1 MNPPESLST
10 RQRLLPAPLLS
21 VALALLWL
29 VLWDEHSA
37 VVLIGAVAVGLFV
50 PMLTGRLRPSTPRI
64 RRPLVALRLLLRVT
78 RDATMSCLQVCRLL
92 LTRRADRIPSG
103 FLRVPL
109 LIHDKHALA
118 TLAVIMSAV
127 PGTAL
132 AELAA
137 DRTAVLVHVFDTT
150 DNDTLLDHIQ
160 RHYQQPLREIF
171 ES

>member
-1 MNPPESLST
+1 MK
-10 RQRLLPAPLLS
+10 RLLPAPLLS

-29 VLWDEHSA
+29 VLWDEHNA

-50 PMLTGRLRPSTPRI
+50 PVLTQRLRPSTPRI
-64 RRPLVALRLLLRVT
+64 RRPLVAMRLLLRIT
-78 RDATMSCLQVCRLL
+78 WDASRSCLEVAWLL
-92 LTRRADRIPSG
+92 LTRRVARIPSG

-109 LIHDKHALA
+109 QLQDKHALA
-118 TLAVIMSAV
+118 TLAVIVSAV

-137 DRTAVLVHVFDTT
+137 DRSAVLLHVFDT
-150 DNDTLLDHIQ
+150 DGNEALLAHID

>member
-1 MNPPESLST
+1 MRS
-10 RQRLLPAPLLS
+10 RLLPAPLLS

-29 VLWDEHSA
+29 VLWDEHNA

-50 PMLTGRLRPSTPRI
+50 PVLTHRLRPSAPRV
-64 RRPLVALRLLLRVT
+64 RRPGVAFWLLMRVT
-78 RDATMSCLQVCRLL
+78 RDATMSCLEVARLL
-92 LTRRADRIPSG
+92 LTRRARDIPSG

-109 LIHDKHALA
+109 QLQDKHALA
-118 TLAVIMSAV
+118 TLAVIVSAV

-137 DRTAVLVHVFDTT
+137 DRSALLLHVFDTS
-150 DNDTLLDHIQ
+150 DNDVLLDHIQ